1 MSEVN
6 TSSVGKLTP
15 KAEPAGIAPAG
26 HVLGIK
32 AKLFLAFCGM
42 AALTALA
49 SAVAWY
55 AFAAID
61 RSVTGITAETMP
73 AMAASQRLAEK
84 GAEIA
89 AAAPSLMASTSQEK
103 RIHEQERLQRKAKK
117 LDELTQALPRAGI
130 EPHKLAAL
138 TGIEEEILS
147 KLGELNVA
155 VERRLAAKTRKG
167 TAVAGLSVAHARF
180 LEKLEPLVDD
190 ATFEL
195 VLSADRMTTGNK
207 EVGSK
212 TLKRRC
218 RRRLATTRSG

>member
-61 RSVTGITAETMP
+61 RSVTRITAESMP
-73 AMAASQRLAEK
+73 GMAASFRLAEK
-84 GAEIA
+84 AAEIA
-89 AAAPSLMASTSQEK
+89 AAAPSLMASISQEA
-103 RIHEQERLQRKAKK
+103 RGREQAKLERKAK
-117 LDELTQALPRAGI
+117 
-130 EPHKLAAL
+130 
-138 TGIEEEILS
+138 
-147 KLGELNVA
+147 
-155 VERRLAAKTRKG
+155 RLA
-167 TAVAGLSVAHARF
+167 
-180 LEKLEPLVDD
+180 
-190 ATFEL
+190 EL
-195 VLSADRMTTGNK
+195 M
-207 EVGSK
+207 
-212 TLKRRC
+212 
-218 RRRLATTRSG
+218 

>member
-1 MSEVN
+1 MSQAS
-6 TSSVGKLTP
+6 TSSIRTLSPT
-15 KAEPAGIAPAG
+15 AEPAGRAAVA
-26 HVLGIK
+26 VLGVK

-49 SAVAWY
+49 SAVAWH
-55 AFAAID
+55 AFTAID
-61 RSVTGITAETMP
+61 RSVTGITAGTMP
-73 AMAASQRLAEK
+73 AMTASQRLAEK

-103 RIHEQERLQRKAKK
+103 RSHEQERLQRKAKK
-117 LDELTQALPRAGI
+117 LAELTQALPTAGV
-130 EPHKLAAL
+130 EPHKVAAL
-138 TGIEEEILS
+138 TGIEEEITA

-155 VERRLAAKTRKG
+155 VERRLAAKARKD

-195 VLSADRMTTGNK
+195 VLSTERTTGNK
-207 EVGSK
+207 EVVSK
-212 TLKRRC
+212 TIDAGVDGLHV
-218 RRRLATTRSG
+218 L